1 MYGSDPRRGGGGP
14 PGGTELFG
22 VGLQIFCE
30 PLLQNF
36 MIVEILSAN
45 LVDWHNTVPPSG
57 FLVLLL
63 AGLDR

>member
-1 MYGSDPRRGGGGP
+1 
-14 PGGTELFG
+14 LFG